1 MSGYKLRRYQQ
12 KAVEEVL
19 SGIDSA
25 QRLFLA
31 SEAKK
36 RSAVILSAPTGAG
49 KTVMA
54 GTVIDILLSRA
65 VDEDRDPDTV
75 LLWVTDAPA
84 LNRQS
89 ATKIEKASSG
99 RVKTI
104 VLSGSGGDFD
114 QETFDPGVLYLLN
127 VQAAGKNAGLSNHS
141 DSRTFSIWD
150 TISNTALEYGPNF
163 VVIIDEAHRGAKKTK
178 QQAGEDDTIV
188 GQITDAAPVVF
199 GISATEQR
207 FRDRMKEKRR
217 EPFPVDVS
225 VTDVSGEGMIKTS
238 LILKKPS
245 EKDAHVTLLK
255 HSVRD
260 TLEFEKRWAR
270 HYEGDGDGELILPAL
285 IVQVRNGSL
294 APKKPEDNDGFKE
307 ELTEFVKAILDEW
320 EGLEP
325 ESIVNVFG
333 EHETLELGEHNG
345 KPLNIAYMR
354 PDDIASAVV
363 SNNDYNG
370 THDVRV
376 VIAKDAITT
385 GWDCPRAE
393 VLISYRSAKEETYIT
408 QLIGRMIRNPLAHTV
423 QSDDFLNNAHCTLP
437 YFDKDE
443 LERLTKKLKD
453 EDGIEARVSDA
464 EPVTYE
470 RALALDD
477 RIFKALEGISSY
489 HIPRRND
496 TYYLGLLRYLSG
508 NLAVDGIVADAAEKT
523 DQFLCQRLDFLTSK
537 KSATF
542 ERLLE
547 KTTISIDRWNMK
559 MVEDSEEEYDSTEI
573 VEMDISDVIRK
584 YGLSNQVFGD
594 GFRETYIKYLVDT
607 RGVEVEDAKRR
618 VMVLSEDTFEAR
630 AELEGASKKR
640 FLKLLKDNADA
651 ISLIASEERRSVYDS
666 IMDESDEPTLRRI
679 AEAPTS
685 IQENIDGSLL
695 RKAQRHGEKSFEE
708 ARARVISNAAN
719 HFESHIYTAEEVGG
733 GKYLAKFN
741 RWEREVL
748 RIEVSDPSCR
758 GWYRNPPQGQRS
770 VAIKYVAKDG
780 AWAGIHP
787 DFILFHEVDGVIKP
801 SIADPHGNHL
811 EDFVIKMRGWY
822 EYAEEH
828 HGEFHSLRPS
838 TEFSHELRYLEL
850 TDANVRA
857 ALGAEMEK
865 DDPKPMRVFRD
876 YGKVY
881 RWQGNII
888 VVSADDLIEDEVV
901 EPHPV
906 LDTFSP
912 MPRGIN
918 GEQIMYA
925 VPALAATT
933 HLLTLDYEDQAEEV
947 EVPVA
952 EAVGVTDSGV
962 RNILAQHAP
971 VVEEAAPEMLGQ
983 ELREIASWVVDKGG
997 SVDRQ
1002 DLTLEVEALLEMLEI
1017 DRTETVVAALCN
1029 LVWGQVESLS
1039 GR

>member
-12 KAVEEVL
+12 KAVGEVL
-19 SGIDSA
+19 SGIESA
-25 QRLFLA
+25 QQLFIG
-31 SEAKK
+31 SEATK

-54 GTVIDILLSRA
+54 GTVIDTLLTRA
-65 VDEDRDPDTV
+65 VDAETDADTV

-99 RVKTI
+99 RVNTV

-141 DSRTFSIWD
+141 DARTFSIWD
-150 TISNTALEYGPNF
+150 TISNTALEYGPKF
-163 VVIIDEAHRGAKKTK
+163 IVIIDEAHRGAKKSK

-217 EPFPVDVS
+217 ELFPVDVS

-255 HSVRD
+255 HSVQD

-270 HYEGDGDGELILPAL
+270 HHADGQGELVLPAL
-285 IVQVRNGSL
+285 IVQVRNGSIT
-294 APKKPEDNDGFKE
+294 PKKPEDEDGFKE
-307 ELTEFVKAILDEW
+307 ELTEFIKAILEEW

-345 KPLNIAYMR
+345 KPLSIAYMR
-354 PDDIASAVV
+354 PDDIDAALV
-363 SNNDYNG
+363 SNKAYKG

-393 VLISYRSAKEETYIT
+393 VLISYRSAKDETYIT

-423 QSDDFLNNAHCTLP
+423 QSDEFLNNAHCTLP
-437 YFDKDE
+437 YFDREE

-453 EDGIEARVSDA
+453 EEGIDARISDA
-464 EPVTYE
+464 EPITYE
-470 RALALDD
+470 RATSLDTKV
-477 RIFKALEGISSY
+477 FEALEGISSY

-508 NLAVDGIVADAAEKT
+508 NLAVDGIVVDAAEKT
-523 DQFLCQRLDFLTSK
+523 DQFLCQRLDQVVSK
-537 KSATF
+537 QPVRFSK
-542 ERLLE
+542 LLE

-594 GFRETYIKYLVDT
+594 GFRETYIKYLVDSC
-607 RGVEVEDAKRR
+607 GVEMEDAKRR
-618 VMVLSEDTFEAR
+618 VIVLSDDTFAAR
-630 AELEGASKKR
+630 AELEGASKAR

-651 ISLIASEERRSVYDS
+651 ISHLASEERRSVYDS
-666 IMDESDEPTLRRI
+666 VMEESDEPTLRRI
-679 AEAPTS
+679 AEAPAS
-685 IQENIDGSLL
+685 IQENIDGELL
-695 RKAQRHGEKSFEE
+695 KKARNFVTDKTYEE
-708 ARARVISNAAN
+708 ARARVVAN
-719 HFESHIYTAEEVGG
+719 TAYHFDSHIYTAEEVGG
-733 GKYLAKFN
+733 GKYLAKLN

-748 RIEVSDPSCR
+748 RVELSDPSCR

-787 DFILFHEVDGVIKP
+787 DFILFHEVDGVMKP

-822 EYAEEH
+822 EYAMEH
-828 HGEFHSLRPS
+828 NGEFHSLRPS
-838 TEFSHELRYLEL
+838 TEVSRELRYLEL
-850 TDANVRA
+850 TDHEVLA
-857 ALGAEMEK
+857 ALGAEMSK
-865 DDPKPMRVFRD
+865 DDPKPMRVFHSH
-876 YGKVY
+876 GKVY
-881 RWQGNII
+881 RWQGNI
-888 VVSADDLIEDEVV
+888 VAVSIEDLV
-901 EPHPV
+901 EDETTDALVPV
-906 LDTFSP
+906 LDTSRP
-912 MPRGIN
+912 MARGIN

-925 VPALAATT
+925 VSAPVVVTAEP
-933 HLLTLDYEDQAEEV
+933 TLGAEV
-947 EVPVA
+947 ESYDA
-952 EAVGVTDSGV
+952 EPTSVISGVTDGGV
-962 RNILAQHAP
+962 RSILVQHAP
-971 VVEEAAPEMLGQ
+971 VTDEAAPEMLGE
-983 ELREIASWVVDKGG
+983 ELRGIAAWVVDKGG
-997 SVDRQ
+997 SVDQQ
-1002 DLTLEVEALLEMLEI
+1002 DLMLEVAALVEMLEI
-1017 DRTETVVAALCN
+1017 EHNDSVVGALCD
-1029 LVWGQVESLS
+1029 LVWGHVESLS